1 MMVTGKYSALWYLI
15 EHYVD
20 HHFTHWFLHYF
31 QGHHDLAEGS
41 LANQCHVDRAND
53 TMRIQSPGVI
63 GHFILCVI
71 LSLLCLYLEIPGFS
85 EKG

>member
-53 TMRIQSPGVI
+53 TITGRHWPLYSLRNIK
-63 GHFILCVI
+63 FIMPLPRNPR
-71 LSLLCLYLEIPGFS
+71 L
-85 EKG
+85 